1 MSSKF
6 MIFLKSMLRT
16 CMTFVLTIV
25 AIIWGW
31 GGAYCISFPSI
42 PCWEFLPPMPFFL
55 RPSLLSL

>member
-1 MSSKF
+1 